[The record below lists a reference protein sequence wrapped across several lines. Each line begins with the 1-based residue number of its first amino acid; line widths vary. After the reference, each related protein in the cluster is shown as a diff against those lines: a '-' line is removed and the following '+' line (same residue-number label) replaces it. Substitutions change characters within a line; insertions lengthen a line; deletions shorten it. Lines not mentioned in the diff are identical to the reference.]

1 MGADLRKIIDQLK
14 LERDILKNG
23 GYGRSVRTPQKPTKI
38 FRDSVTCLNY
48 GETVKRLP
56 CDECLLWEWVP
67 EDHQHEDLPCHFIP
81 LNEQGDSIASLED
94 AGDREEAEKAL
105 LGWLDSVL
113 EHMEAEL
120 ARQSGDQVIRSSDHR
135 EVA

>member
-1 MGADLRKIIDQLK
+1 MGADLREIIDQLK
-14 LERDILKNG
+14 LERDILKSG

-48 GETVKRLP
+48 GETVKRHP

-67 EDHQHEDLPCHFIP
+67 EDRQHEDLPCHFIP

-105 LGWLDSVL
+105 LGWLDSVI
-113 EHMEAEL
+113 EHLQVEL
-120 ARQSGDQVIRSSDHR
+120 AQESGSRVIG
-135 EVA
+135 